1 MRKMFGEGNYSFE
14 LEKKNGVGKYHGKR
28 KIVAD

>member
-1 MRKMFGEGNYSFE
+1 MKKYLEKETTSFE
-14 LEKKNGVGKYHGKR
+14 LEKKNGVEKYHGER